1 MSNSDNQPSNRLPDR
16 LPLSHLLLALAI
28 VAIWGTNFVV
38 IKKSLDAFPPFLFA
52 TLRYVFAL
60 LPAIFFVKRPNVSWL
75 NLALYGLF
83 IGVGQFGILFY
94 AINGHITPG
103 LASLV
108 VQTQVFF
115 TIGFAM
121 IFAREK
127 IQLHQVISIGIAMI
141 GLLVIASHI
150 DNQTSLLGIGLV
162 ICAGCAWGAGNTVSR
177 QAGAINMFAYVVWA
191 SAFSIP
197 PLLALSLYFE
207 GGYTDLIS
215 TLELAPWG
223 AWVGVFWQSWANT
236 LFGYAAWAW
245 LLSKHPAA
253 LVAPAPLLVPIFGMG
268 ATAIFLGES
277 LPGWKFLA
285 AGLVMVGYLGTIYG
299 LSFTKHSLRK
309 S

>member
-1 MSNSDNQPSNRLPDR
+1 VVNDVKNR

-38 IKKSLDAFPPFLFA
+38 IKKSLEVFPPFLFA

-60 LPAIFFVKRPNVSWL
+60 LPAIFFVKRPQVSWL
-75 NLALYGLF
+75 NLCLYGLF

-121 IFAREK
+121 VFAKER
-127 IQLHQVISIGIAMI
+127 INWHQAISIGIAMM

-150 DNQTSLLGIGLV
+150 DSQTSLLGMGLV
-162 ICAGCAWGAGNTVSR
+162 ICAGCAWGAGNTMSR
-177 QAGAINMFAYVVWA
+177 QAGPINMFAYVVWA

-197 PLLALSLYFE
+197 PLLLLSLYFE
-207 GGYTDLIS
+207 GGYSSLLS
-215 TLELAPWG
+215 TLELAPPG
-223 AWVGVFWQSWANT
+223 AWAGVFWQSWANT
-236 LFGYAAWAW
+236 LFAYAAWAW
-245 LLSKHPAA
+245 LLSKYPAA
-253 LVAPAPLLVPIFGMG
+253 VVAPAPLLVPIFGMG

-285 AGLVMVGYLGTIYG
+285 AGLVMVGYLGSIYG
-299 LSFTKHSLRK
+299 LSFTKRSLGK

>member
-1 MSNSDNQPSNRLPDR
+1 MSKQSNR
-16 LPLSHLLLALAI
+16 LPLSHFLLALAI

-60 LPAIFFVKRPNVSWL
+60 LPAIFFIKRPNVSWL
-75 NLALYGLF
+75 NLCLYGCF
-83 IGVGQFGILFY
+83 IGVGQFGILFF
-94 AINGHITPG
+94 AIDGHITPG

-121 IFAREK
+121 YFAKER
-127 IQLHQVISIGIAMI
+127 LYLPQVISIGIAMM
-141 GLLVIASHI
+141 GLLVIAWHI

-177 QAGAINMFAYVVWA
+177 QAGSINMFAYVVWA

-197 PLLALSLYFE
+197 PLLLLSLIFE
-207 GGYTDLIS
+207 GGYGPLVMA
-215 TLELAPWG
+215 LEQASVG
-223 AWVGVFWQSWANT
+223 AWAGVFWQSWANT

-253 LVAPAPLLVPIFGMG
+253 LIAPAPLLVPIFAMG
-268 ATAIFLGES
+268 ATAIFLDEP

-299 LSFTKHSLRK
+299 LSFTKHPLRK
-309 S
+309 